1 MIHRRDE
8 FRGAQATID
17 KVHQLAKDGKINLFT
32 QYQMASVKGDKNL
45 ESIDIKHDNNEI
57 KNLKTDYVLGFF
69 GLIMQLGPI
78 ANWGLNID
86 KKTIEV
92 DTEKF
97 ETNQKGIYAVG
108 DICNYPGKLKLILS
122 GFHEGALA
130 ARACFKLARPNE
142 KYRFEFTTSSKT
154 IKERL
159 GVKKVIELYSANTP
173 NGKKISIMLEEI
185 GYEYKVI
192 NIDLNKGDQFK
203 PEFKKISPFSKIPVI
218 IDQDNNKNIFESG
231 AILMYLAEQSGKFYD
246 TKDRLE
252 INQWLM
258 AQMGYVGPMLGQHHQ
273 FHHYNPGKSQFGE
286 ERYFKISKR
295 IYEELDERLSKSR
308 FLAGENYTI
317 ADIGTFPWIARH
329 EWHDI
334 GLKNYKN
341 LTRWYV
347 EISEREAVK
356 KGFKFMN
363 KDEVP
368 PKP

>member
-1 MIHRRDE
+1 
-8 FRGAQATID
+8 
-17 KVHQLAKDGKINLFT
+17 
-32 QYQMASVKGDKNL
+32 
-45 ESIDIKHDNNEI
+45 
-57 KNLKTDYVLGFF
+57 
-69 GLIMQLGPI
+69 
-78 ANWGLNID
+78 
-86 KKTIEV
+86 
-92 DTEKF
+92 
-97 ETNQKGIYAVG
+97 
-108 DICNYPGKLKLILS
+108 
-122 GFHEGALA
+122 
-130 ARACFKLARPNE
+130 
-142 KYRFEFTTSSKT
+142 
-154 IKERL
+154 
-159 GVKKVIELYSANTP
+159 
-173 NGKKISIMLEEI
+173 MLEEI

-231 AILMYLAEQSGKFYD
+231 AILMYLAEQSGRFYD

-258 AQMGYVGPMLGQHHQ
+258 AQMGYVVPMLGQHHQ

-295 IYEELDERLSKSR
+295 IYEELEERLSKSR

-356 KGFKFMN
+356 KGFRFMN